1 MEIKKTGSLILSITK
16 QRIWMYLLWLTVGLF
31 HLPVAAQGCIASP
44 VVETYLVCTGS
55 MNESLKCEPRSVI
68 KGWNISYCPPSPQSP
83 PPPQATQSP
92 PQAQAPQPVAS
103 ISASKECLLL
113 EAQIEHN
120 YLQCVTDAK
129 KKYADNS
136 ALCPPSTSNSVGGG
150 VNGPISGSASNT
162 ISPNGTCV
170 SGHART
176 QGADMAQCASNRSAL
191 NINYVNQCK

>member
-1 MEIKKTGSLILSITK
+1 MEVEKVSGLRAMQIVGQRFWVWSWWVVVSLSSSIAWGSGCTAVPIL
-16 QRIWMYLLWLTVGLF
+16 
-31 HLPVAAQGCIASP
+31 
-44 VVETYLVCTGS
+44 ETYRACTDAKMLNCTYS
-55 MNESLKCEPRSVI
+55 TVV
-68 KGWNISYCPPSPQSP
+68 KGWSIISCPPIQQSPPSPP
-83 PPPQATQSP
+83 P
-92 PQAQAPQPVAS
+92 PQAQAPQPVAP

-136 ALCPPSTSNSVGGG
+136 ALCPPSTSNSVEGG

>member
-129 KKYADNS
+129 KNMLITR
-136 ALCPPSTSNSVGGG
+136 LCVHRVHLIVLEVVSMAPSQVLL
-150 VNGPISGSASNT
+150 
-162 ISPNGTCV
+162 
-170 SGHART
+170 RT
-176 QGADMAQCASNRSAL
+176 L
-191 NINYVNQCK
+191 LVPTVLV